1 MHFKSNDRQQWQC
14 RGCYD
19 DNYHHRPHPYHHG
32 HHHLSLGSTDDAKDA
47 AMTVIITVIVFKS
60 NVKQHWQCRGC
71 YDENYHH
78 RPHPCPHYHHGHHH
92 LLLAGTGD
100 AEDATMIV
108 IITVIKP
115 VEPTSYI
122 NRSVHLRRTTI
133 FVASKR
139 NVLLVLC

>member
-1 MHFKSNDRQQWQC
+1 MI
-14 RGCYD
+14 
-19 DNYHHRPHPYHHG
+19 
-32 HHHLSLGSTDDAKDA
+32 
-47 AMTVIITVIVFKS
+47 VIITVIIRIFLIIIMMMVVIIIIITLLILMVIIISFLLSYMHFKS
-60 NVKQHWQCRGC
+60 NVKQHWQCRGR
-71 YDENYHH
+71 YDENYHQS
-78 RPHPCPHYHHGHHH
+78 PHPYPHYHHGHHH

-122 NRSVHLRRTTI
+122 KRSDHLRRTI
-133 FVASKR
+133 MFVASKR